1 MTPKRNIGY
10 LVGIVPVHSCLT
22 ANLMKGYLTLEG
34 EEIDHMEGR
43 MRGEL

>member
-34 EEIDHMEGR
+34 EEIDHMERVVIG
-43 MRGEL
+43 